1 MGSAAETKD
10 GTAGSGGAGESL
22 GKLGSTRTN
31 ALAAEIPVN
40 ATGTRPGSGPDKRE
54 LFSEETE
61 TVLVFPDGA
70 VIRLSAAVA
79 TGQLI
84 FLRNKRTNIEVV
96 SQVVG
101 KRVYRP
107 TSCYLELKFTED
119 IAEFWGVEFPKQA
132 AEPVKVWTA
141 AVVNEAAHQEAVA
154 EAVQSAEP
162 VEESAVA
169 ETVQPTGK
177 EVEELREQIEALRK
191 QLEEMKRA
199 EAAAKSVAN
208 MAEPGHESQSQV
220 VPMQMLVAPPSQVA
234 PSSPVGTT
242 SQMVP
247 EAAPTAVPELAARSS
262 HVGMKLPSLP
272 PVKIDPEQEVIDQ
285 LLPQP
290 GLDFSKAPKLERDPN
305 DPYSIYKPT
314 RAKVGKWVL
323 VLLVFGLIGAVGLG
337 AWKLGLVNRLLA
349 GGKKTGGAPTQAQTK
364 QQTIPAKG
372 PEISQDGAKPGAG
385 ANSGGSAAVVPKD
398 TGEAA
403 KAEPE
408 NAVDE
413 KAKAVEEVPA
423 AVPAKKAVVEK
434 KSVSRADS
442 VKRGTTATKK
452 TAGIETK
459 AAAAPVEAAPVDT
472 EGPVV
477 AAKLLR
483 SVSPEYPPDAMR
495 NFITGDVKL
504 KAEVDEKGKLR
515 NVQVVSGPA
524 ALREA
529 AIAAFKQYEYA
540 AATRGGKSV
549 ASEVKV
555 TIKFWFDP

>member
-1 MGSAAETKD
+1 MGSTAETKD
-10 GTAGSGGAGESL
+10 GTAGSGGAGGSL
-22 GKLGSTRTN
+22 GNLGNTRAN

-84 FLRNKRTNIEVV
+84 FLTNKRTNIEVV

-107 TSCYLELKFTED
+107 TSCYVELKFTED
-119 IAEFWGVEFPKQA
+119 LVEFWGVEFPKQA
-132 AEPVKVWTA
+132 AESVKVWTA

-154 EAVQSAEP
+154 EEVQSAEP
-162 VEESAVA
+162 IEESVVA

-208 MAEPGHESQSQV
+208 LAEVAHESQSQV
-220 VPMQMLVAPPSQVA
+220 VPMQMPVAPPSQIVPEVA
-234 PSSPVGTT
+234 P
-242 SQMVP
+242 
-247 EAAPTAVPELAARSS
+247 AAVPAIAARSS

-272 PVKIDPEQEVIDQ
+272 LAKIDPEQEVIDQ

-314 RAKVGKWVL
+314 RARVGKLVL
-323 VLLVFGLIGAVGLG
+323 LLLVFGLMVAVGLG
-337 AWKLGLVNRLLA
+337 AWKLGLVNRLMESA
-349 GGKKTGGAPTQAQTK
+349 KKTGGAATQAQAK
-364 QQTIPAKG
+364 QQTTPTKG
-372 PEISQDGAKPGAG
+372 PEISQDAAKLGASVNPGA
-385 ANSGGSAAVVPKD
+385 SAAAVPKD
-398 TGEAA
+398 ATEAV
-403 KAEPE
+403 KVEPA
-408 NAVDE
+408 NVVDE
-413 KAKAVEEVPA
+413 KAKAVEEAPA

-434 KSVSRADS
+434 KSVSRVDS
-442 VKRGTTATKK
+442 VKRGNTATKK

-459 AAAAPVEAAPVDT
+459 ATAAPVESAPVDT

-504 KAEVDEKGKLR
+504 KAEVDEKGKLQ

-524 ALREA
+524 ALRES

-540 AATRGGKSV
+540 AATRGGKGV
-549 ASEVKV
+549 GSEVRV